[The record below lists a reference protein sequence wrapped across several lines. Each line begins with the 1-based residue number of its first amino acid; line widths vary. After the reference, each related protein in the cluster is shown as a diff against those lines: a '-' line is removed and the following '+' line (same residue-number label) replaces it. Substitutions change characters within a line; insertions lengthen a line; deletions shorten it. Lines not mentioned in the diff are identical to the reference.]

1 MKSVYRPKTCY
12 MMYNVTFGIDPND
25 TSRDSQNYTYICSI
39 DTLVI
44 PLNPVQ
50 SACRASDL
58 LSWVHIPRPML
69 MIFNMCCYKLY
80 IYIHTSLQCLHNNN
94 VPEIRFFY
102 LKKYMLQYSISFY
115 YIVTYC
121 MCLFISSCVP
131 VRCGSVPAGWVCPY
145 RNTINTTMLNYWNI
159 PEHQWAPA
167 NVELSWDG
175 PHHSAGPPHTS
186 IDLTKVTY
194 THRLSVL
201 HKMFIIVSVGF
212 VNIHINDEE
221 SLCFFSYQIKICICE
236 FSFGSCAVIPER
248 NLVDIF
254 THL

>member
-50 SACRASDL
+50 STCTASDL

-80 IYIHTSLQCLHNNN
+80 IYIHTSQQCLHNNN

-102 LKKYMLQYSISFY
+102 LKK
-115 YIVTYC
+115 
-121 MCLFISSCVP
+121 
-131 VRCGSVPAGWVCPY
+131 
-145 RNTINTTMLNYWNI
+145 
-159 PEHQWAPA
+159 
-167 NVELSWDG
+167 
-175 PHHSAGPPHTS
+175 
-186 IDLTKVTY
+186 
-194 THRLSVL
+194 
-201 HKMFIIVSVGF
+201 
-212 VNIHINDEE
+212 
-221 SLCFFSYQIKICICE
+221 
-236 FSFGSCAVIPER
+236 
-248 NLVDIF
+248 
-254 THL
+254 